1 LNFKPVLDSL
11 RTAAPL
17 NETEYVGDDSF
28 CVTTIFTAPLG
39 DVTTLCGADA
49 KETEIFNAV
58 IAARTIDR
66 KSFLKFI
73 AGNCW
78 EFAGNC
84 WEALGIIK
92 RRVTLA

>member
-1 LNFKPVLDSL
+1 MNFRPVLDSL

-17 NETEYVGDDSF
+17 NEIEYVGDDSY
-28 CVTTIFTAPLG
+28 CVTTIFTTPLG

-58 IAARTIDR
+58 IAARVR
-66 KSFLKFI
+66 RSLGNFI

-92 RRVTLA
+92 RRITLA